1 MVLNKQGYKI
11 RSVTETNLNFKELRI
26 THICK
31 PRLKNSYIS
40 VDKKANI
47 ILKTPQVSSVYIYN
61 LLLKKEVW
69 IRKKI
74 KSTLSNPP
82 LILKLDGI
90 HSQKSKDILIKRV
103 DHFAKKMGLQYSELK
118 FRKMKSRWGSCSS
131 TRVITLNKKLVKTP
145 DVCVDYVIVH
155 ELAHLVHMNHSKQFH
170 ALVQVYIPYDAEAK
184 KLLSRILFE

>member
-47 ILKTPQVSSVYIYN
+47 ILKTPQVSSVYIHN

>member
-11 RSVTETNLNFKELRI
+11 RSSINTNLNFKELQI

-31 PRLKNSYIS
+31 PQLKNSYIS
-40 VDKKANI
+40 IDKKANI
-47 ILKTPQVSSVYIYN
+47 ILKTPQVSSTYIHN

-74 KSTLSNPP
+74 LSTLSHPP
-82 LILKLDGI
+82 LIFNLDGI

-103 DHFAKKMGLQYSELK
+103 EHFAKKMGLQYSELK

-131 TRVITLNKKLVKTP
+131 TKVITLNKKLVKTP
-145 DVCVDYVIVH
+145 DICVDYVVAH

-170 ALVQVYIPYDAEAK
+170 TLVQTYIPYSAK
-184 KLLSRILFE
+184 AKELLSRIVFE